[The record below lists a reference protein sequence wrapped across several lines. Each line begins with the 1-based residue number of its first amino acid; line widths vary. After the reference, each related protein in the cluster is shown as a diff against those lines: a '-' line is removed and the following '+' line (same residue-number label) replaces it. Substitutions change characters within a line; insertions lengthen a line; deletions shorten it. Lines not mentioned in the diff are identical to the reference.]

1 MKRRYLRNTC
11 LHPNMSDFTA
21 PSLINWLIENLESVQ
36 DTEYVDL
43 AEIKKKYKAKLL
55 DFR

>member
-1 MKRRYLRNTC
+1 
-11 LHPNMSDFTA
+11 MSDFTA

-43 AEIKKKYKAKLL
+43 AEIKKKI
-55 DFR
+55 